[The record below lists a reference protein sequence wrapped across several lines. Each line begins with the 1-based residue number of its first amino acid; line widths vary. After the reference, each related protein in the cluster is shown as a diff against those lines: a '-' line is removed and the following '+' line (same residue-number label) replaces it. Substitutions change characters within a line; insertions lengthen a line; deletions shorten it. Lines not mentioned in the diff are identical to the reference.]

1 MLQNILEYFPHL
13 FGALGFSVRG
23 TKILKIHVCLF
34 NAASWIG
41 VVPLLFALGLSDKGA
56 KILTISV
63 CPHLAAKWIGVYPE
77 LFEALGLSVKG
88 AKILTISVCY
98 LDDFSKN

>member
-1 MLQNILEYFPHL
+1 MLQNILEHFPHL
-13 FGALGFSVRG
+13 FEALGFSVRG
-23 TKILKIHVCLF
+23 TKILTIHVCLF
-34 NAASWIG
+34 NAATWIG

-63 CPHLAAKWIGVYPE
+63 CPNLAAKWVYPE

-98 LDDFSKN
+98 LDDFHKN